1 VPWSSLVVVREGRRT
16 GWDSVSDSVSASASD
31 SVSDSDSVS
40 VSVSVSAS
48 DSASDPGVG
57 DGARVSSTIRGVRLS
72 MSFEQILS
80 RIAAYDPN
88 ADLDV
93 VRRAYDFAAKAHEG
107 QTRRSGDPYVTHPLS
122 VANLITELKLDV
134 PSVCAGL
141 LHDCVEDTSA
151 TIEQLEELFG
161 KKIAFLVDGVTKLG
175 KLPWSTKEE
184 QQAEN
189 FRKMLLAMARD
200 IRVILVKLC
209 DRLDNMRTLAHMPP
223 EKQERI
229 AAETMQIYAPI
240 ANRLGM
246 AWVKVELEDLS
257 FRYLHPG
264 EYEQL
269 AAEIQKSRAERAE
282 YIATV
287 EELISKEMVANGV
300 PCEVSGRAKHFWS
313 IFSKMKKTA
322 RSFDEIHDAIGFR
335 VVTDNQMHCYQALGV
350 AHQTW
355 TPIPGRFKDYIALPK
370 PNLYQSLHTA
380 VIGPRGERIEIQIR
394 TREMHAVAEH
404 GIAAHWKYKEG
415 KPSDDDK
422 KFAWL
427 RQLMEHQKEL
437 VDPTE
442 FLETVKLDL
451 FGDEVYVFT
460 PRGDVKALPMGST
473 PIDLAYAVHSDVGDH
488 CSGARVNGMIVPLRY
503 QLRNGDTVEIIT
515 NPNQKPNKDWLALV
529 KTAKAR
535 TKIRYLL
542 RHEQRERA
550 LALGKDILDKGL
562 RKRGLTLAKAERELG
577 VAARELRLGDAD
589 ELILQVGYGKI
600 TVQQV
605 VDKLPA
611 DDKKPAAEAEKPE
624 GVLRQLIRKVT
635 RRQNTSGILVQGED
649 DILVRFARCCSP
661 LPGDA
666 VVGYISRGKGV
677 TVHRRDCDKGLD
689 LDPERRIDVSWDG
702 HGKGSHEVAIQVLCA
717 DKPGLLATIS
727 QSFTDQGV
735 NISQAH
741 CRATDNGRAV
751 NTFHAS
757 VKDLDQLKTVIR
769 SLSRI
774 KGVYAVDRV
783 SAEPA

>member
-1 VPWSSLVVVREGRRT
+1 MPLEQV
-16 GWDSVSDSVSASASD
+16 
-31 SVSDSDSVS
+31 
-40 VSVSVSAS
+40 
-48 DSASDPGVG
+48 
-57 DGARVSSTIRGVRLS
+57 LS
-72 MSFEQILS
+72 GIS
-80 RIAAYDPN
+80 AYDPN
-88 ADLDV
+88 ADLDL
-93 VRRAYDFAAKAHEG
+93 VRRAYDFAARAHEG

-122 VANLITELKLDV
+122 VAEIIAELKLDIA
-134 PSVCAGL
+134 SVCAGL
-141 LHDCVEDTSA
+141 LHDCVEDTTA
-151 TIEQLEELFG
+151 TVEQLTTLFG
-161 KKIAFLVDGVTKLG
+161 KEIAFLVDGVTKLG

-209 DRLDNMRTLAHMPP
+209 DRLDNMRSLHHLPP

-229 AAETMQIYAPI
+229 AAETMQIYAPL
-240 ANRLGM
+240 ANRLGI
-246 AWVKVELEDLS
+246 AWIKVELEDLA
-257 FRYLHPG
+257 FKYTQPG
-264 EYEQL
+264 EYDQL
-269 AAEIQKSRAERAE
+269 ALEVQKTQAEREE
-282 YIATV
+282 YIKTV
-287 EELISKEMVANGV
+287 EDLIQKEMVAHGV
-300 PCEVSGRAKHFWS
+300 GCEVIGRAKHFWS
-313 IFSKMKKTA
+313 IYQKMKKTG
-322 RSFDEIHDAIGFR
+322 RTFEEIHDAIGFR
-335 VVTDNQMHCYQALGV
+335 VITDNQMNCYQALGV

-380 VIGPRGERIEIQIR
+380 VIGPKGERIEIQIR

-415 KPSDDDK
+415 KPVDSDK

-437 VDPTE
+437 RDPTE
-442 FLETVKLDL
+442 FLESVKLDL

-460 PRGDVKALPMGST
+460 PRGDVKALPKGAT
-473 PIDLAYAVHSDVGDH
+473 PIDLAYAVHSTIGDH

-515 NPNQKPNKDWLALV
+515 NPNQKPNKDWLNLV
-529 KTAKAR
+529 KTARAR
-535 TKIRYLL
+535 TKIRYLM
-542 RHEQRERA
+542 RKEQRERA
-550 LALGKDILDKGL
+550 IALGKDILDKGL
-562 RKRGLTLAKAERELG
+562 RKRGLTLARSEKDLDH
-577 VAARELRLGDAD
+577 AARELRLGDSD
-589 ELILQVGYGKI
+589 ELIIQVGYGKV

-605 VDKLPA
+605 IEKLLPGDTKKVDDTPKE
-611 DDKKPAAEAEKPE
+611 KKPE
-624 GVLRQLIRKVT
+624 GMFAQLIRKVT
-635 RRQNTSGILVQGED
+635 RRQSASGILVQGD
-649 DILVRFARCCSP
+649 ADILVRFARCCSP
-661 LPGDA
+661 LPGDP

-727 QSFTDQGV
+727 QSFSDQGV

-757 VKDLDQLKTVIR
+757 VKDLDQLKGVIR
-769 SLSRI
+769 ALSRI
-774 KGVYAVDRV
+774 KGVYSVDRV
-783 SAEPA
+783 SAEAQA

>member
-1 VPWSSLVVVREGRRT
+1 MSLEQVLSGISS
-16 GWDSVSDSVSASASD
+16 
-31 SVSDSDSVS
+31 
-40 VSVSVSAS
+40 
-48 DSASDPGVG
+48 
-57 DGARVSSTIRGVRLS
+57 
-72 MSFEQILS
+72 
-80 RIAAYDPN
+80 YDPN
-88 ADLDV
+88 ADLDL
-93 VRRAYDFAAKAHEG
+93 VRRAYDFASRAHEG

-122 VANLITELKLDV
+122 VAEIIAELKLDIA
-134 PSVCAGL
+134 SVCAGL

-151 TIEQLEELFG
+151 TVDQLTTLFG
-161 KKIAFLVDGVTKLG
+161 KEIAFLVDGVTKLG

-209 DRLDNMRTLAHMPP
+209 DRLDNMRSLHHLPP

-229 AAETMQIYAPI
+229 AAETMQIYAPL
-240 ANRLGM
+240 ANRLGI
-246 AWVKVELEDLS
+246 AWIKVELEDLA
-257 FRYLHPG
+257 FKYLQPG
-264 EYEQL
+264 EYDQL
-269 AAEIQKSRAERAE
+269 AQEVQKTRAEREE
-282 YIATV
+282 YIHTV
-287 EELISKEMVANGV
+287 EELIQKEMEAHGV
-300 PCEVSGRAKHFWS
+300 PCDVVGRAKHFWS
-313 IFSKMKKTA
+313 IFQKMKKTG
-322 RSFDEIHDAIGFR
+322 RTFEEIHDAIGFR
-335 VVTDNQMHCYQALGV
+335 VITDNQMNCYQALGV

-380 VIGPRGERIEIQIR
+380 VIGPKGERIEIQIR

-415 KPSDDDK
+415 KPVDSDK

-437 VDPTE
+437 RDPTE
-442 FLETVKLDL
+442 FLESVKLDL

-460 PRGDVKALPMGST
+460 PRGDVKALPKGAT
-473 PIDLAYAVHSDVGDH
+473 PIDLAYAVHSTIGDH

-515 NPNQKPNKDWLALV
+515 NPNQKPNKDWLNLV
-529 KTAKAR
+529 KTARAR

-542 RHEQRERA
+542 RKEQRERA
-550 LALGKDILDKGL
+550 IALGKDILDKGL
-562 RKRGLTLAKAERELG
+562 RKRGLTLARSEKDLDH
-577 VAARELRLGDAD
+577 AARELRLGDSD
-589 ELILQVGYGKI
+589 ELIIQVGYGKV

-605 VDKLPA
+605 MEKLLPG
-611 DDKKPAAEAEKPE
+611 DTKKVEETPKEKKAEGMIA
-624 GVLRQLIRKVT
+624 QLIRKVT
-635 RRQNTSGILVQGED
+635 RRQSASGILVQGD
-649 DILVRFARCCSP
+649 ADILVRFARCCSP
-661 LPGDA
+661 LPGDPI
-666 VVGYISRGKGV
+666 VGYISRGKGV

-727 QSFTDQGV
+727 QSFSDQGV

-757 VKDLDQLKTVIR
+757 VKDLDQLKGVIR
-769 SLSRI
+769 ALSRI
-774 KGVYAVDRV
+774 KGVYSVDRV
-783 SAEPA
+783 SAEAAN